1 MLSAFVFFL
10 GSTLYEM
17 TFRGLER
24 EISELKA
31 QFDLQEVVK
40 RGVKYLIEGF
50 VIAVV
55 AFYLPGERRL
65 EISQVLLLAITAAA
79 TFAILDM
86 YAPSIGSA
94 TRQGAGFGVGANLVG
109 FPAMGGSAY
118 VAGV

>member
-1 MLSAFVFFL
+1 
-10 GSTLYEM
+10 M

-40 RGVKYLIEGF
+40 RGVKYLIEGAC
-50 VIAVV
+50 VAVV

-65 EISQVLLLAITAAA
+65 AIEQILMLAITAAA

-109 FPAMGGSAY
+109 FPAFGKSAV
-118 VAGV
+118 VAGM

>member
-1 MLSAFVFFL
+1 MSFH
-10 GSTLYEM
+10 
-17 TFRGLER
+17 GLER

-40 RGVKYLIEGF
+40 RAVKYLIEGAC
-50 VIAVV
+50 VAVA
-55 AFYLPGERRL
+55 AFYIPQMARQGEPNPTPL
-65 EISQVLLLAITAAA
+65 NIEHIILISITAAA

-109 FPAMGGSAY
+109 FPRL
-118 VAGV
+118 